1 MENILNGTSEAERV
15 LYDNED
21 PLNGF
26 VILPDLKWNCSELN
40 SLYLVAIARQAG
52 LYSLRDLRRKHV
64 PILKEIRKK
73 GKVRCMNFSSQ
84 F

>member
-15 LYDNED
+15 LYDNKD

-40 SLYLVAIARQAG
+40 SLYLVAITRQAG

-73 GKVRCMNFSSQ
+73 GKVRCMNFLSQ